1 MKENKVSRFKINNQN
16 DRWNIV
22 TALANAGYKV
32 WITFE
37 EINGSSYD
45 KDYFVNVE
53 EIQGE

>member
-1 MKENKVSRFKINNQN
+1 MKENKVSRFKINDQN

-22 TALANAGYKV
+22 TPLANAGYKV

-53 EIQGE
+53 EK